1 MTGFTTTEIELA
13 IKNLEAT
20 NQKVSTIN
28 MRKILGRG
36 SYGTLQKILRQKGY
50 LEEPVKS
57 SETGESDVSGLG
69 YATDRPDTDHKNQPV
84 TEANENYQSLGS
96 SGIES
101 MIHDAEKTLNQL
113 RSENLKLSNDIQH
126 IENNITTPL
135 TEYQAVLKF
144 FNNRLFQGSCPE
156 IPKDLLIVLRELIL
170 RSRQH
175 LGILHNDK
183 SEFYRDEADKLL
195 KAIFLSQNI

>member
-1 MTGFTTTEIELA
+1 MTGFTTTEIDLA

-50 LEEPVKS
+50 LEETVRS
-57 SETGESDVSGLG
+57 SETGRSNDSVRSYETNGG
-69 YATDRPDTDHKNQPV
+69 DTDHNNPAV
-84 TEANENYQSLGS
+84 TETNETYKSLGS

-101 MIHDAEKTLNQL
+101 MIHDAEKTLNLL
-113 RSENLKLSNDIQH
+113 RNENLKLTGDIQH
-126 IENNITTPL
+126 IENDITAPL
-135 TEYQAVLKF
+135 SEYQAVLKF
-144 FNNRLFQGSCPE
+144 FNNRFFQGSCPE
-156 IPKDLLIVLRELIL
+156 IPEDLLIVLRELII